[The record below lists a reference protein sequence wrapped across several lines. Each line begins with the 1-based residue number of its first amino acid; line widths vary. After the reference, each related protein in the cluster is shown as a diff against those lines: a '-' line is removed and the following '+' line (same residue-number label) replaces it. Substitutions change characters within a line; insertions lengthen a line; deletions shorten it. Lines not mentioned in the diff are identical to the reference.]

1 MNVADD
7 EFSKLRTSLERLS
20 STLGFALET
29 DDDRLRLRV
38 HSLEIG
44 YWTYEAGAPFV
55 FSMRKGYFKTVAKD
69 VQQAE
74 MITRQVI
81 NASMGGE
88 QCD

>member
-81 NASMGGE
+81 NASMEGE
-88 QCD
+88 QGD

>member
-1 MNVADD
+1 MTVADD

-44 YWTYEAGAPFV
+44 YWTYEPGAPLV

-88 QCD
+88 QDD